1 MKTISLRLNDEDD
14 KLIRN
19 FAKINNLNLSEFIRN
34 TLIDNIENSLKL
46 DEERIKEAREKI
58 KTEKIISSEDVWKEL
73 GV

>member
-1 MKTISLRLNDEDD
+1 MKTISLRLNDEDN

-34 TLIDNIENSLKL
+34 TLIDTIENSLKL
-46 DEERIKEAREKI
+46 DEERIREAREKI

>member
-1 MKTISLRLNDEDD
+1 MKTISLRLNDEDN

>member
-58 KTEKIISSEDVWKEL
+58 KTEKIISSEDVWKDL

>member
-46 DEERIKEAREKI
+46 DEERIREARVKI
-58 KTEKIISSEDVWKEL
+58 RS
-73 GV
+73 

>member
-46 DEERIKEAREKI
+46 DEERIREAREKI